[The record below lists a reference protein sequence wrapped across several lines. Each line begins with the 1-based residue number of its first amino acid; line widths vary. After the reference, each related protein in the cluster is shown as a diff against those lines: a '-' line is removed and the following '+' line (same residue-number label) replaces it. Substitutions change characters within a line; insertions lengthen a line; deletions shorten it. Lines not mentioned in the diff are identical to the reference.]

1 MVTCLIP
8 LISSCLVVLL
18 LCNRLFMKPCPNF
31 ASIAK
36 FLATQL
42 TTALRPL
49 KPGSRAPRELRTLSD
64 VEVLMIV
71 WSLLWKILWGMEK
84 EKVCFRSSI
93 WTQCKPRI
101 IRERR
106 KSNKNHRSHSRSL
119 SGADDARK
127 RIGTQKGK
135 EIFVGYIVIST

>member
-1 MVTCLIP
+1 
-8 LISSCLVVLL
+8 
-18 LCNRLFMKPCPNF
+18 MKPCPNF

-42 TTALRPL
+42 TTVLRPL

-101 IRERR
+101 MSWL
-106 KSNKNHRSHSRSL
+106 KVVKL
-119 SGADDARK
+119 SGKGERVIRITDLIVGACLELMMLGRELVLKRVRK
-127 RIGTQKGK
+127 FLSGIL
-135 EIFVGYIVIST
+135 

>member
-1 MVTCLIP
+1 
-8 LISSCLVVLL
+8 
-18 LCNRLFMKPCPNF
+18 MKPCPNF

-93 WTQCKPRI
+93 WTQCKSRLMSWLNAVKLSGK
-101 IRERR
+101 RERVISITYIIVGAYLEVMMLGRELVLKRVR
-106 KSNKNHRSHSRSL
+106 KFL
-119 SGADDARK
+119 SG
-127 RIGTQKGK
+127 IL
-135 EIFVGYIVIST
+135 